1 MAAMKYTFW
10 RQSVA
15 DPMAPAACGRR
26 CQIALE
32 EQHVFPSGRQAV
44 TEIVGRIVGGRAARV
59 AIPEWSS
66 HCVISAVGRIATP
79 IPLREALAG
88 DHAVDAVLVYDQ
100 YGWPKS
106 HEALSVLSER
116 LKASVIHDCVDNPI
130 GPATQLPEG
139 VSHRVWSFSK
149 TLGFANGGAAIDR
162 NGYLEW
168 SDPPDAVDSERE
180 AAMAHSLEPIEREF
194 AKSWLGYRDRMLLAA
209 VRQRTLSRFIDRE
222 VRARQALLE
231 IFLESPLAAGLPE
244 WMAVAD
250 GAAPNAVPV
259 LEDAVSDEERVRWIQ
274 GLRETFGLESR
285 AYHFDFSDDPL
296 HPVCRPALVL
306 PIHGEIDADVFSKAL
321 TYLRK

>member
-1 MAAMKYTFW
+1 MATVKYTFW

-15 DPMAPAACGRR
+15 DPMAPVACGTL
-26 CQIALE
+26 CQVALE

-44 TEIVGRIVGGRAARV
+44 TEIVGRIAGGRAARV

-79 IPLREALAG
+79 IPLREVLAG

-130 GPATQLPEG
+130 GAAARLPEG

-168 SDPPDAVDSERE
+168 SGPPDAVDSERE

-209 VRQRTLSRFIDRE
+209 VRQRRLSQFIDRE

-259 LEDAVSDEERVRWIQ
+259 LEDAVSDEEPALWIQ
-274 GLRETFGLESR
+274 GLQETFGLESR

-296 HPVCRPALVL
+296 HPVYRPALVL
-306 PIHGEIDADVFSKAL
+306 PIHGEIDADVFSNAL
-321 TYLRK
+321 TYLEK